1 MVTWSHHVE
10 MLVGYP
16 PFYADDPMNTCRKI
30 VNWRT
35 YLKFPDE
42 AKLTHEAKDL
52 ICRLLCDVEHRLG
65 SRGGDDIKAHPWFK
79 GVPWD
84 KLYEMEAAYKPEV
97 NGELDTQNFEKFDEV
112 NSQPHASRSGPWR
125 KMLTS
130 KDTNFVGYTF
140 KNSDVFKGMM
150 NSPIAELK
158 KKPQPKR
165 PSIISLFDHTN
176 VGAVSNGEESGDT
189 HFDVAAGQ
197 SDESNSSSS
206 LRKPQSS
213 R

>member
-1 MVTWSHHVE
+1 MFE

-16 PFYADDPMNTCRKI
+16 PFYSDDPMNTCRKI

-42 AKLTHEAKDL
+42 AKLTLEAKDL
-52 ICRLLCDVEHRLG
+52 ICRLLCDVDQRLG
-65 SRGGDDIKAHPWFK
+65 SRGGDDIKGHPWFN
-79 GVPWD
+79 GIQWD

-112 NSQPHASRSGPWR
+112 NSQPHTSSKPGPWR

-130 KDTNFVGYTF
+130 KDANFVGYTY
-140 KNSDVFKGMM
+140 KNSDVLKGML
-150 NSPIAELK
+150 NSPIPELK

-165 PSIISLFDHTN
+165 PSIVSIFDHANTG
-176 VGAVSNGEESGDT
+176 VVPNGEESGDT
-189 HFDVAAGQ
+189 HMDVSGSQ
-197 SDESNSSSS
+197 GVESHSSCS
-206 LRKPQSS
+206 
-213 R
+213 